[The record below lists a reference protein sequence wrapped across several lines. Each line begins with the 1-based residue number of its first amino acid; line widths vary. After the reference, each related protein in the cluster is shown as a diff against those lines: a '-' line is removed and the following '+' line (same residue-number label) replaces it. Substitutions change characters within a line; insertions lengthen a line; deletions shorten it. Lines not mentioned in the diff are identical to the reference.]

1 MKEPT
6 RAEQRYHLTLEQHA
20 DVVTLIAESRDDI
33 EAHVDL
39 KLNSL
44 QWKMVS
50 ALLGGQ
56 VLASLVAAV
65 ITRTTPADVGRSALA
80 FIDSLL

>member
-1 MKEPT
+1 MAQPT

-20 DVVTLIAESRDDI
+20 DVVTLISDSKDDI
-33 EAHVDL
+33 ERHVDL

-44 QWKMVS
+44 KWQMVS

-56 VLASLVAAV
+56 VLAGTVAAV
-65 ITRTTPADVGRSALA
+65 ITRTTPADAGRVALRA
-80 FIDSLL
+80 IEALI